1 MNKCCTLIISTAP
14 APPAPISNYHVYGA
28 SNELAIIHWII
39 SRIAYTPETY
49 YIQYRT
55 SIDEGRAS
63 ETLASY
69 TITGSRNF
77 SAENVEYEIVLDN
90 LNSGTFY
97 TANIVANNSFGRVVS
112 PEISFATAPL
122 GKIQC
127 IFEAYHQ

>member
-1 MNKCCTLIISTAP
+1 MLLNAAQLSSVP
-14 APPAPISNYHVYGA
+14 APPAPISNYHIYGV
-28 SNELAIIHWII
+28 SNQLAIIHWIVP
-39 SRIAYTPETY
+39 RIVYTLETY

-55 SIDEGRAS
+55 SIDEGRMS

-69 TITGSRNF
+69 TVTGSRSI

-122 GKIQC
+122 SKIQC
-127 IFEAYHQ
+127 ILDTYHK